1 MRLFGLLLTIL
12 GWRTRTLHSAFR
24 ILTLCAASC
33 PIWASVSITSFTP
46 SVNSPQGV
54 GTPVTFT
61 AKATNNGPGPLA
73 FQFSVSFNG
82 GAYKTVQ
89 DFQGFPLVS
98 GAASDTFVWGSAL
111 TEGSY
116 SIRLI
121 VKDFVSGSSVT
132 QTTGYTLNSRVTGSS
147 LVLTASSNPVVVLA
161 SGPSCPVGSSFLV
174 TYREQGATSTSY
186 TNSIACDGVHSMN
199 QYVAGLYERST
210 YKMNYMVVTGGQ
222 QVPGPANAVFTA
234 GEFPTKISFPPTT
247 VITPAGAGS
256 DPSIQ
261 NILFG
266 TFGTDSLGAV
276 FAPIMTDLSGHSV
289 WYYAIQDSLANGVV
303 SRVIP
308 GGLVMT
314 MEDGP
319 VWNGNGALG
328 KGAQSMGQTVAIINA
343 AGYLVQ
349 STTTQ
354 AVAEALTTQGYSG
367 TTHCSTV
374 SIPVSIG
381 TRCLASFNHEFL
393 QLPDGNL
400 LVLVAQEALFP
411 PGTQGTS
418 QNCTV
423 SGSSVPCNVDIVAN
437 CIVVLN
443 GTTLQ
448 PLWFWS
454 PFDHDGST
462 EIPLT
467 RPAIYTGTLSPPVC
481 SDAAPG
487 CRPVWLANT
496 TGVTTDAND
505 WLHLNSVFYRASD
518 GNLIISMRHQD
529 WVALVQYQSG
539 AGSGQVLWR
548 LGCSPGLSPPVNP
561 VCGDFTFNNIY
572 DDVYPWFSHQ
582 HDVEIDANGDMTM
595 YDNGN
600 TRVYELG
607 NSQNSRGYVIS
618 LDEVNKIVS
627 PILIQD
633 LGYQSNALG
642 SAQMLPNGDYFFQ
655 ASDIVYSNGVPVRNV
670 PTHALEVQP
679 TSGESGNIVFDLK
692 TTTSYRAFALPNF
705 YDNFVAQ

>member
-1 MRLFGLLLTIL
+1 MRSIL
-12 GWRTRTLHSAFR
+12 RMLAA
-24 ILTLCAASC
+24 CAASC
-33 PIWASVSITSFTP
+33 PIWASVSIASFTP
-46 SVNSPQGV
+46 SLKSPQPV
-54 GTPVTFT
+54 GTPITFT
-61 AKATNNGPGPLA
+61 AQANDSGSGPLA

-82 GAYKTVQ
+82 GSYMTIQ

-121 VKDFVSGSSVT
+121 VEDFAAGGSVT
-132 QTTGYTLNSRVTGSS
+132 QTTSYTLKSHVSGPS

-161 SGPSCPVGSSFLV
+161 SGPSCPVGSSFSV
-174 TYREQGATSTSY
+174 SYREQGAASTSY

-199 QYVAGLYERST
+199 QWVAGLYQGST
-210 YKMNYMVVTGGQ
+210 FKMNYEVTTGGQ
-222 QVPGPANAVFTA
+222 QVSGPATVAFTS
-234 GEFPTKISFPPTT
+234 GNFPTKIAFPATT
-247 VITPAGAGS
+247 VVTAAGAGS
-256 DPSIQ
+256 DPSIK

-266 TFGTDSLGAV
+266 TFGNDAQGAV
-276 FAPIMTDLSGHSV
+276 FNPMMTDLGGRMV
-289 WYYAIQDSLANGVV
+289 WYSAIQDRLANGVV

-308 GGLVMT
+308 GGQVMT
-314 MEDGP
+314 MQDGN
-319 VWNGNGALG
+319 VWNGNGDVG
-328 KGAQSMGQTVAIINA
+328 KGAKSMSQTVAIIDA
-343 AGYLVQ
+343 AGNLVQ

-354 AVAEALTTQGYSG
+354 AVAEALTTQGYPG

-374 SIPVSIG
+374 SIPVPIG
-381 TRCLASFNHEFL
+381 IRCLASLNHEFL

-400 LVLVAQEALFP
+400 LVLAAQENIFP
-411 PGTQGTS
+411 PGTQGTV
-418 QNCTV
+418 QNCVV

-437 CIVVLN
+437 CMVVLN
-443 GTTLQ
+443 RTTLQ

-454 PFDHDGST
+454 PFDHDGSA
-462 EIPLT
+462 EIPIT

-481 SDAAPG
+481 SNFGDG
-487 CRPVWLANT
+487 CRPVWLAAT

-505 WLHLNSVFYRASD
+505 WLHFNSAYYRASD

-529 WVALVQYQSG
+529 WAALVQYQNG
-539 AGSGQVLWR
+539 AGNGQVLWR
-548 LGCSPGLSPPVNP
+548 LGCSPGLTPPVNP
-561 VCGDFTFNNIY
+561 VCGDFTFNNVY
-572 DDVYPWFSHQ
+572 NDVYPWFSHQ

-607 NSQNSRGYVIS
+607 NSQNSRGYVVS
-618 LDEVNKIVS
+618 LDEVNKIAT

-642 SAQMLPNGDYFFQ
+642 SAQLLPSGDYFFQ
-655 ASDIVYSNGVPVRNV
+655 ASDIVYSNGVPVSGV
-670 PTHALEVQP
+670 PTHALEVEP
-679 TSGESGNIVFDLK
+679 TTGESGNIVFDLK

-705 YDNFVAQ
+705 YDTFAAK